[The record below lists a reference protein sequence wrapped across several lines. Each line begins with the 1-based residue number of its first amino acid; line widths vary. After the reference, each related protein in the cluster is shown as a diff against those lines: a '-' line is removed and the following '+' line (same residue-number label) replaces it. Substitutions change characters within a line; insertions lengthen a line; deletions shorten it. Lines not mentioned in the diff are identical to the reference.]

1 MSNPVLTKQLTFLLG
16 ERQKRFRPLAW
27 RSFLPIKSGIPGW
40 AESVEII
47 KVSPNGT
54 AEPVPHQ
61 MGNQKAPMPSL
72 DRTSGTLPM
81 REFALAYQVFQAEL
95 DRAAVTG
102 INVQASSVLANAR
115 IAEEF
120 LDKIAAGVGGATF
133 GLPGLTSSADVPVL
147 TLASGGAWDLAS
159 DEEILV
165 DLGDMIYAVRENS
178 KQLHTCNRVLL
189 PDNRYKILTQRVV
202 EGGRTLLQAAQDS
215 YPGVTFVD
223 WYKLR
228 TAGAGSV
235 TRAVAMDASEDV
247 ASMLMSFELRDG
259 EPLKIHGGFEVLQS
273 MRTGGVLIE
282 QPTAIVYA
290 DGI

>member
-1 MSNPVLTKQLTFLLG
+1 MSVVLTKQLTYLLG
-16 ERQKRFRPLAW
+16 ERQKRFRPLQW
-27 RSFLPIKSGIPGW
+27 RNFLPIKGGIPGW

-61 MGNQKAPMPSL
+61 MGNQKAPTPTL
-72 DRTSGTLPM
+72 DRSSGTLPM

-102 INVQASSVLANAR
+102 INVSTTATLTNAR

-147 TLASGGAWDLAS
+147 TLASGGDWTNADE
-159 DEEILV
+159 EEILI
-165 DLGDMIYAVRENS
+165 DIGDAIYAVRENS
-178 KQLHTCNRVLL
+178 KQLHTANRVIL
-189 PDNRYKILTQRVV
+189 PDNRYKILTNRVV
-202 EGGRTLLQAAQDS
+202 EGGRTLLQAAQDAH
-215 YPGVTFVD
+215 PGVQFLD

-228 TAGAGSV
+228 TAGAGQV
-235 TRAVAMDASEDV
+235 TRMVALDASEDV
-247 ASMLMSFELRDG
+247 ASMLMSFELKDG
-259 EPLKIHGGFEVLQS
+259 EPLKIHGGFEVMQT

-282 QPTAIVYA
+282 QPLGIVYA